1 MKNYLLCITLLF
13 TSGLLAQVKEN
24 EATKGL
30 FNKRKFERAN
40 DQFNNLAYSHALT
53 LYNEL
58 AVDHYRMNDI
68 VPKLG
73 DCYYHLGNTEMAE
86 KWYADAVVFD
96 SIAPDYYYKY
106 AQMLRSNGK
115 YTESEKWL
123 DRYHKF
129 KNQDSRVEDVLSK
142 KDLLEVL
149 SKQKSMYTVTEMKK
163 LNSEFAEFG
172 AIPWNGK
179 ILFTSGR
186 PHNLVVETSY
196 AWNEKPFL
204 DLYVYDTSQVK
215 HPIYLFDHNV
225 NTKYHEGPASFA
237 KDNTILYFTRNSY
250 DKGKRTDGKNGTNHL
265 MLFKAEF
272 LNGKW
277 ENITSLP
284 FNDKEYSVGH
294 PSVSPDG
301 KRLYFASDMQGTR
314 GGTDIFYV
322 DIISETEYGK
332 PVNLGKNINT
342 EGNEMFPFMGNDGL
356 YFSSDGQA
364 GLGGLDIFFSKLLP
378 DGTFGEA
385 QNLGAPVNSC
395 KDDFNYVAN
404 TDGRSG
410 FFASNRP
417 GGSGDDDIYAFTLG
431 QLLLNGIVRDTSNQ
445 NLPIEKAEVS
455 LNSASGEMI
464 TKTETDKNG
473 VFSFNAAFDTKYK
486 LGIVKA
492 GYDTNQKWVSTEGTK
507 ESTVNT
513 FINLGVIKPVVLI
526 GVITD
531 KKTREKLKDVE
542 ITIIDSAKR
551 TVVLDIKTA
560 DDGLLR
566 KELEDVKL
574 KSHIVYKVVLRK
586 EGYLAK
592 TVVFD
597 HYVSS
602 YEINANQFLDVSL
615 NKIAVGVD
623 IGKLLNINPIYFDL
637 GKWNIRPD
645 AALELD
651 KIVAAMKE
659 NPGIVIELGSH
670 TDSRG
675 SSQAN
680 MELSDKRAK
689 SSASYIVS
697 QGIDASR
704 IYGKGFGETRLINKC
719 KDGVKC
725 TEAEHAQ
732 NRRTEFKVVKF

>member
-1 MKNYLLCITLLF
+1 MKNLILCMSLLLTGVL
-13 TSGLLAQVKEN
+13 SAQVKEN
-24 EATKGL
+24 DETKGL
-30 FNKRKFERAN
+30 FNKSKFERAN
-40 DQFNNLAYSHALT
+40 EQFNNLSYLHAVT
-53 LYNEL
+53 LFNEL
-58 AVDHYRMNDI
+58 ASDNYRMND
-68 VPKLG
+68 VAPKLG
-73 DCYYHLGNTEMAE
+73 DCYYHLSNTEMAE
-86 KWYADAVVFD
+86 KWYAKAVAFD
-96 SIAPDYYYKY
+96 SIAPEYYYKY

-115 YTESEKWL
+115 YPESEKWL

-129 KNQDSRVEDVLSK
+129 KSQDSRVEDVLSK
-142 KDLLEVL
+142 KDLLEHL
-149 SKQKSMYTVTEMKK
+149 SKQKSMYTVTEMKN
-163 LNSEFAEFG
+163 LNSEYAEFG
-172 AIPWNGK
+172 AIPWNGN
-179 ILFTSGR
+179 ILFISGR
-186 PHNLVVETSY
+186 PHNLIVGTYY

-215 HPIYLFDHNV
+215 HSIYLFDNKV
-225 NTKYHEGPASFA
+225 NTKYHEGPACFT

-250 DKGKRTDGKNGTNHL
+250 YKGKRSDDKNGTNHL
-265 MLFKAEF
+265 MLFKAG
-272 LNGKW
+272 LQNGKW
-277 ENITSLP
+277 GNITSLP
-284 FNDKEYSVGH
+284 FNDKDYSVGH

-301 KRLYFASDMQGTR
+301 KKLYFAADMQGTL

-385 QNLGAPVNSC
+385 TNLGAPVNTS
-395 KDDFNYVAN
+395 KDDFNYVAKS
-404 TDGRSG
+404 DGRSG
-410 FFASNRP
+410 LFASNRP
-417 GGSGDDDIYAFTLG
+417 GGTGDDDIYAFTLG
-431 QLLLNGIVRDTSNQ
+431 QLMLNGIVRDSSNQ

-473 VFSFNAAFDTKYK
+473 SFSFNVAFDTKYK
-486 LGIVKA
+486 LSVIKL
-492 GYDTNQKWVSTEGTK
+492 GYDQNQKLVSTEGAK
-507 ESTVNT
+507 ESAVNT
-513 FINLGVIKPVVLI
+513 FVNLGIIKPVVLL

-531 KKTREKLKDVE
+531 KKTGEKLKDVE
-542 ITIIDSAKR
+542 IMIVDTVKR
-551 TVVLDIKTA
+551 TVVLDMKTGE
-560 DDGLLR
+560 DGLLR
-566 KELEDVKL
+566 KELENVKI
-574 KSHIVYKVVLRK
+574 KDHIAYKVVLRK

-602 YEINANQFLDVSL
+602 YEINTNQFLDVTL

-637 GKWNIRPD
+637 GKWDIRPD
-645 AALELD
+645 AANELN

-689 SSASYIVS
+689 ASATYIVS
-697 QGIDASR
+697 QGIDESR
-704 IYGKGFGETRLINKC
+704 INGKGFGETRLINKC

-725 TEAEHAQ
+725 SEAEHAQ